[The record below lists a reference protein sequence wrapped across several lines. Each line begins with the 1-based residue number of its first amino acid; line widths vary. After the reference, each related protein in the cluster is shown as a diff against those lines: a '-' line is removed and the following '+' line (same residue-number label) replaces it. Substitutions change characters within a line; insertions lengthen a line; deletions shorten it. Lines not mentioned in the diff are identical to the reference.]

1 MMIEFPI
8 SAASAGVA
16 AETRVA
22 PAPPAQFTGAD
33 GNVHASRV
41 GKETLAG
48 IFSVLSSFLS

>member
-22 PAPPAQFTGAD
+22 PAPPAQFKGAD

-48 IFSVLSSFLS
+48 IFSILSSFLG